1 MLCFSSGKVLFRRS
15 HIRDVAVR
23 RLKHLDNYCKVR
35 QKLHASLF
43 PELDFSQLVCSTMHL
58 LLKRL
63 LIFNLYVVWK
73 SALSLSVLY
82 PLNIYHSFFSRPQH
96 LSPLHQPQQESNC
109 SLCLSFP
116 VTNVNRQHM
125 KETREMGARRG
136 KNKRETKNESADFN
150 CSNECR

>member
-1 MLCFSSGKVLFRRS
+1 MCFLVLCFSSGKVLFRRS

-82 PLNIYHSFFSRPQH
+82 PLNIYRSFFQGLNIYLPSTSLNRKATALCACH
-96 LSPLHQPQQESNC
+96 FLSP
-109 SLCLSFP
+109 
-116 VTNVNRQHM
+116 M
-125 KETREMGARRG
+125 
-136 KNKRETKNESADFN
+136 
-150 CSNECR
+150 